1 MNKYSKYFAIA
12 ASVALVGCSN
22 EGANDAPVNPAEGE
36 TAYMK
41 VALRDANGGRAEE
54 GEFLYGEGMEGHAA
68 NAQFFFFNADGVY
81 MAQANYN
88 PIGGTSNTENP
99 DGNIEFT
106 GDAVV
111 VLENIKSKDA
121 PTYPNYMITL
131 VNCNG
136 EFPEDMLKG
145 KTMQW
150 FSEQISNW
158 GEGDAA
164 RGRFRMSSTSY
175 FNGDVA
181 YTDHNDAYYYATALS
196 SDNFARTPELAIAQ
210 EKPVK
215 VFVER
220 LAARVSLTC
229 KDIFEVKATVAGM
242 ENGVVGVPEAATKLF
257 VRIDGWGLNGTC
269 PESHISKQLTGW
281 KANTK
286 FGGTDWEFNAPGNRR
301 SYWGQSTLYGTTYD
315 EATFAT
321 NLNFFPAKDLKN
333 SVETVLYCNEN
344 TNTKAALRLDNG
356 LPNQR
361 LLTSATITATVGTKD
376 AEGNFV
382 PTDLVE
388 HNGVY
393 FEKDAFVAYVLGIL
407 DNNKKLKYY
416 TRTQK
421 GTATEEGVLTDG
433 EYAYKQVEASMF
445 DIDGDNKAVYVVKG
459 KSFPTEQLYTYTLD
473 ENNERVWA
481 TTDAATL
488 AQDLKD
494 ATKDLKTIGFKGG
507 QMTYN
512 IPIAHEN
519 TKMYDENNDLT
530 NWFEASFGVV
540 RNHAYQIK
548 VNSIK
553 RLGNGVFNPD
563 DATDPVIPDKD
574 PKDPNW
580 YMGAEINILSW
591 KIVNNSVDL

>member
-1 MNKYSKYFAIA
+1 
-12 ASVALVGCSN
+12 
-22 EGANDAPVNPAEGE
+22 
-36 TAYMK
+36 
-41 VALRDANGGRAEE
+41 
-54 GEFLYGEGMEGHAA
+54 MEGHAA
-68 NAQFFFFNADGVY
+68 NAQFFFFDNNGVY
-81 MAQANYN
+81 MAQANYH
-88 PIGGTSNTENP
+88 PIGGKPNTENP

-136 EFPEDMLKG
+136 EFSDEMLKG

-150 FSEQISNW
+150 FSERISTW

-164 RGRFRMSSTSY
+164 KGRFRMSSTSY
-175 FNGDVA
+175 FNGDA
-181 YTDHNDAYYYATALS
+181 GWTDHNDAYYYATALS
-196 SDNFARTPELAIAQ
+196 SDNFARTPELALAKT
-210 EKPVK
+210 KPVK

-220 LAARVSLTC
+220 LAARGSLKC
-229 KDIFEVKATVAGM
+229 DSSVFEVKATVAGM

-269 PESHISKQLTGW
+269 PKSYISKQLTGW
-281 KANTK
+281 NADKTFETK
-286 FGGTDWEFNAPGNRR
+286 WEFNAPGNRR
-301 SYWGQSTLYGTTYD
+301 SYWGQSTLYDTKYD

-321 NLNFFPAKDLKN
+321 NLNFFPASKLMND
-333 SVETVLYCNEN
+333 VTTVLYCNEN
-344 TNTKAALRLDNG
+344 TNSKEALKLENG

-376 AEGNFV
+376 AAGNFV
-382 PTDLVE
+382 PVDLVE

-393 FEKDAFVAYVLGIL
+393 FKKDAFVAYVLGIL
-407 DNNKKLKYY
+407 DNNKKLRYY
-416 TRTQK
+416 TLTQA
-421 GTATEEGVLTDG
+421 TETTEEGVLTDKDG
-433 EYAYKQVEASMF
+433 NAYKQVDASMF
-445 DIDGDNKAVYVVKG
+445 DIKGDNDSVYVVKG
-459 KSFPTEQLYTYTLD
+459 EKFPTVQLYTYTINAND
-473 ENNERVWA
+473 EREW
-481 TTDAATL
+481 TETDAKDL
-488 AQDLKD
+488 AKDLKN
-494 ATKDLKTIGFKGG
+494 ATKDVKTIGFKGG
-507 QMTYN
+507 MMTYN

-519 TKMYDENNDLT
+519 TKTYDETTKDLT
-530 NWFEASFGVV
+530 EWYEASFGVV

-553 RLGNGVFNPD
+553 RLGNGVFDPD
-563 DATDPVIPDKD
+563 KDPIIPDED